1 MTGLVPVIYVVK
13 LPEKLRIG
21 RNRSRVDGR
30 DKPGHDGEGSLN
42 GTASLI
48 LALMGPDGLRG
59 RRARLRRYA
68 SPTLSRYIW

>member
-1 MTGLVPVIYVVK
+1 MTGLFPVIYVVK

-30 DKPGHDGEGSLN
+30 DKPGHDGEGGLN

-48 LALMGPDGLRG
+48 LALMGVA
-59 RRARLRRYA
+59 ARLRIYSCGAAA
-68 SPTLSRYIW
+68 SRLSS